1 MRIVFCGV
9 GALGSSAAVLC
20 RNLDATLVF
29 IDFDRVESKNLLAQA
44 YVKQSVGKNKAEALK
59 LQLLN
64 FHGVKAES
72 FGVRVTAENV
82 ATLCKGASLVI
93 DCFDNA
99 DSRKVLSDFA
109 RSSSTPLLHAA
120 VSGDGTFGLVRWDE
134 RFVPDAEDVAG
145 QATCEGGEHL
155 PLLGLLCGA
164 IARTVQDFVKGGAR
178 RDSMVGLAAVTP
190 TNA

>member
-9 GALGSSAAVLC
+9 GALGSTAAVLC
-20 RNLDATLVF
+20 RNLDVTLVF

-64 FHGVKAES
+64 FHGIKAES
-72 FGVRVTAENV
+72 FGVRLTREN
-82 ATLCKGASLVI
+82 AAALCKDAGLLI

-99 DSRKVLSDFA
+99 KSRTLLSEFA
-109 RSSSTPLLHAA
+109 RGASIPLLHAA

-134 RFVPDAEDVAG
+134 RFVADAEDTAG

-155 PLLGLLCGA
+155 PLLGLLCA
-164 IARTVQDFVKGGAR
+164 ALARTVQDFVKGGAR
-178 RDSMVGLAAVTP
+178 RDSMIGLAAVTP
-190 TNA
+190 TS

>member
-9 GALGSSAAVLC
+9 GALGSTAAVLC
-20 RNLDATLVF
+20 RNLDATMVF

-72 FGVRVTAENV
+72 VGVRVTEENV
-82 ATLCKGASLVI
+82 AALCKDASLVI

-99 DSRKVLSDFA
+99 ASRKVLSDFA
-109 RSSSTPLLHAA
+109 RSTSTPLLHAA

-155 PLLGLLCGA
+155 PLLGLLCAA
-164 IARTVQDFVKGGAR
+164 IARTVQDFVKGGTR

-190 TNA
+190 T

>member
-9 GALGSSAAVLC
+9 GALGSTAAVLC
-20 RNLDATLVF
+20 RNLDATMVF

-82 ATLCKGASLVI
+82 ATLCKDAGLVL

-99 DSRKVLSDFA
+99 ASRKVLSDFA
-109 RSSSTPLLHAA
+109 RSTSTPLLHAA
-120 VSGDGTFGLVRWDE
+120 VSGDGTFGLVRWEE

-155 PLLGLLCGA
+155 PLLGLLCA
-164 IARTVQDFVKGGAR
+164 TIARTVQDFMKGGTR

-190 TNA
+190 TS